1 MATNDD
7 ADAGGGPIIT
17 AAGAAAVSDARRSG
31 SRSGGSSSSFDEPTG
46 IRRVGRYALLLL
58 ITFIVVFPVY
68 TTVIASLKPG
78 DEVLVNPLLP
88 TAFTFDVLVDAW
100 NEGRLGR
107 YLFNSFVVAAVVT
120 VAQVVTSVL
129 AAYAFAILE
138 FPGKRV
144 LFLAFVA
151 TLLVP
156 LEATLVVNLETV
168 DSLGWL
174 NTYQGLAVPFL
185 ATAFGVF
192 LLRQVF
198 MTLPRD
204 LRDAA
209 AIDGVGHFGFLRH
222 VAVPLVRP
230 TIGALALFSFLGTW
244 NQYLWP
250 NLVVNEADMNT
261 VQSGLR
267 LLARSS
273 LSEPNLVMAGTVI
286 AAIPIFAA
294 LFLFQRQLVR
304 GLTAGAVK
312 G

>member
-1 MATNDD
+1 MATDLID
-7 ADAGGGPIIT
+7 EVPGRAVEVGASTERRRP
-17 AAGAAAVSDARRSG
+17 AKSSAGAASA
-31 SRSGGSSSSFDEPTG
+31 FDEPTG
-46 IRRVGRYALLLL
+46 AGKVGRYALLLL
-58 ITFIVVFPVY
+58 VTFIVVFPIY

-78 DEVLVNPLLP
+78 DEVLANPLLP
-88 TAFTFDVLVDAW
+88 TAFTLDVLVDAW

-107 YLFNSFVVAAVVT
+107 YLFNSFVVAILVT

-144 LFLAFVA
+144 LFLVFVA

-156 LEATLVVNLETV
+156 LEATLVVNLQTV

-192 LLRQVF
+192 LMRQVLL
-198 MTLPRD
+198 TLPRD

-209 AIDGVGHFGFLRH
+209 AIDGVGHLGFLRH

-250 NLVVNEADMNT
+250 NLVINEADMNT

-286 AAIPIFAA
+286 AAVPIFLA

>member
-1 MATNDD
+1 MATELTDD
-7 ADAGGGPIIT
+7 LTMPVPGELARA
-17 AAGAAAVSDARRSG
+17 ARR
-31 SRSGGSSSSFDEPTG
+31 RRRVQTFDEPTG
-46 IRRVGRYALLLL
+46 AGRVGRYALLG
-58 ITFIVVFPVY
+58 IVTFLVLFPIY
-68 TTVIASLKPG
+68 TTVIAALKPG
-78 DEVLVNPLLP
+78 SEVLENPLLP
-88 TAFTFDVLVDAW
+88 TTVTFDVLVEAW

-107 YLFNSFVVAAVVT
+107 YLFNSFVVAFIVT
-120 VAQVVTSVL
+120 VAQVITSVL

-138 FPGKRV
+138 FPGKRIV
-144 LFLAFVA
+144 FLLFVA

-156 LEATLVVNLETV
+156 AEATLVVNLDTV
-168 DSLGWL
+168 DGLGWL

-185 ATAFGVF
+185 ATAFGIF

-198 MTLPRD
+198 LTLPRD

-209 AIDGVGHFGFLRH
+209 AIDGVGHLGFLRH

-250 NLVVNEADMNT
+250 NLVINEADMNT
-261 VQSGLR
+261 MQSGLR
-267 LLARSS
+267 LLSRSS
-273 LSEPNLVMAGTVI
+273 LSQPNLVMAGTVI
-286 AAIPIFAA
+286 AAVPIFVA
-294 LFLFQRQLVR
+294 LFVFQRQLVR

>member
-1 MATNDD
+1 MTAT
-7 ADAGGGPIIT
+7 AS
-17 AAGAAAVSDARRSG
+17 AAVADPASERRV
-31 SRSGGSSSSFDEPTG
+31 RRTFDEPAG
-46 IRRVGRYALLLL
+46 AGRIGRYALLSLV
-58 ITFIVVFPVY
+58 TFVVLFPIY
-68 TTVIASLKPG
+68 TTVVAALKPG
-78 DEVLVNPLLP
+78 DQVLKNPLVP
-88 TAFTFDVLVDAW
+88 TAVTLDVLIDAW

-107 YLFNSFVVAAVVT
+107 YLLNSFIVAVVVT

-129 AAYAFAILE
+129 AAYAFALLE

-144 LFLAFVA
+144 VFLIFVA

-156 LEATLVVNLETV
+156 AEATLVVNLKTV
-168 DSLGWL
+168 DSLGWI

-185 ATAFGVF
+185 ATAFGIF

-198 MTLPRD
+198 LTLPRD

-209 AIDGVGHFGFLRH
+209 AIDGVGHLGFLRH

-250 NLVVNEADMNT
+250 NLVINRADMNT

-267 LLARSS
+267 LLSRSS
-273 LSEPNLVMAGTVI
+273 LTQPNLVMAGTVI
-286 AAIPIFAA
+286 AAVPIFIA
-294 LFLFQRQLVR
+294 LFVFQRQLVR